1 MTWAGKDVREG
12 EKDGWSQIDGV
23 RIPHSDGGHQ
33 DGDRRNGVGAGWR
46 GDSGV
51 EEARWINSG
60 GGVTV
65 WRDAAQWE
73 GGAEPGTI
81 ILGREEKNH
90 TDNILSFLSCFCNMC
105 WIEILSNLDEKEW
118 KLWGFTMLGPFLGGT
133 TIATILLTL
142 GKISLMCYFSSA
154 SKCNF

>member
-1 MTWAGKDVREG
+1 MG
-12 EKDGWSQIDGV
+12 
-23 RIPHSDGGHQ
+23 IPHSDGGHQ

-65 WRDAAQWE
+65 WGDAAQWE

-81 ILGREEKNH
+81 ILGREKNI
-90 TDNILSFLSCFCNMC
+90 TLTIFCHF
-105 WIEILSNLDEKEW
+105 SH
-118 KLWGFTMLGPFLGGT
+118 
-133 TIATILLTL
+133 ALLTCVEL
-142 GKISLMCYFSSA
+142 KYCRTWMKKSENCESLQCSVHFWEEPQLLQYFSH
-154 SKCNF
+154 

>member
-1 MTWAGKDVREG
+1 MG
-12 EKDGWSQIDGV
+12 
-23 RIPHSDGGHQ
+23 IPHSDGGHQ

-81 ILGREEKNH
+81 ILGREKKNH
-90 TDNILSFLSCFCNMC
+90 IDNILSFLSCFCNMC
-105 WIEILSNLDEKEW
+105 
-118 KLWGFTMLGPFLGGT
+118 
-133 TIATILLTL
+133 
-142 GKISLMCYFSSA
+142 
-154 SKCNF
+154 